1 MTSSLYGWVDGE
13 RVPLAPVDEVVWPDE
28 LDDEAAGPARTPGG
42 WWPGEAAR
50 ILCLEILTRGEA
62 CQISEAA
69 RNRVAH
75 WLAMDGLHPMSWAR
89 RWSMLLWRLAP
100 DRLPTEARALF
111 GAAAQFEAAVMRAFF
126 PTAAGSAR
134 EARAER
140 ARLDSVFRG
149 LGPKLAPWR
158 AGGGGES
165 IDVLTDAAEALAWCD
180 YDGEPVAGAAE
191 EAREVARLAMHRLAL
206 WIATD
211 GGWSLTAL
219 KRYYSLVFVRYA
231 ELAPGMNGNDYGM
244 IYGQTRAAFSEDAK
258 RYLGEPAE
266 YRLGYRP
273 KASGQ
278 KSAEA
283 STAYAENAARHCP
296 RRQLGGKHAFS
307 ADRSEDERKRQA
319 EVRLDEARALAEQR
333 QIEREA
339 EEMRRI
345 AERNRGRRV
354 GRRGEVNFMKNNQ
367 TQATQPAPQ
376 NDEY

>member
-1 MTSSLYGWVDGE
+1 MSSSLYGWVDGE

-28 LDDEAAGPARTPGG
+28 LEDDAASARTPGG
-42 WWPGEAAR
+42 WWPGEGAR
-50 ILCLEILTRGEA
+50 ILCLEILTRIEA

-75 WLAMDGLHPMSWAR
+75 WLAMDGLHPLAWAR
-89 RWSMLLWRLAP
+89 RWSLLLWRLAP

-126 PTAAGSAR
+126 PAVAGSAK
-134 EARAER
+134 AAKAER
-140 ARLDSVFRG
+140 ARLDAVFRG
-149 LGPKLAPWR
+149 LGAKLAPWR
-158 AGGGGES
+158 AGSGGES
-165 IDVLTDAAEALAWCD
+165 IDALTDASEALAWCD
-180 YDGEPVAGAAE
+180 YDGEAGTMPEE
-191 EAREVARLAMHRLAL
+191 EAREVARLAMQRLTV

-211 GGWSLTAL
+211 GGWSLGAL

-273 KASGQ
+273 KATGQ

-283 STAYAENAARHCP
+283 SEAYAENAARHCP

-307 ADRSEDERKRQA
+307 ADRSEEERKRQA
-319 EVRLDEARALAEQR
+319 EARLHEARALAERR
-333 QIEREA
+333 QVEREA

-345 AERNRGRRV
+345 AEGNRRRARRNVEIR
-354 GRRGEVNFMKNNQ
+354 NQ
-367 TQATQPAPQ
+367 KADGGAF
-376 NDEY
+376 E